1 MDEINEILKEAK
13 EQKDELK
20 KEIVSLLENNVKE
33 LKKRNENLI
42 ISYGK
47 IIKEQEER
55 IEFLRS
61 ELRKYMLI

>member
-20 KEIVSLLENNVKE
+20 KEIVYLLENNVKE

-55 IEFLRS
+55 IEYLRS
-61 ELRKYMLI
+61 ELRKYMSI

>member
-55 IEFLRS
+55 IDYLRS

>member
-20 KEIVSLLENNVKE
+20 KEIVYLLENNVKE

-55 IEFLRS
+55 IDYLRS